1 MTRAAEELGV
11 THGAVSRQIKVLEAA
26 MGITLLTRFSR
37 HVEPTPEGLQLAEGL
52 ATAFGM
58 VGAAVKRVL
67 PGPLTL
73 SCSSSITMC
82 WLLPRVSGFYK
93 KNPGIELNPHFS
105 QDLGTSGL

>member
-1 MTRAAEELGV
+1 
-11 THGAVSRQIKVLEAA
+11 

-37 HVEPTPEGLQLAEGL
+37 HVEPTPEGLRLAEGL

-58 VGAAVKRVL
+58 VASAVERVQ

-73 SCSSSITMC
+73 SCSSSIS

-93 KNPGIELNPHFS
+93 KNPGIELTL
-105 QDLGTSGL
+105 DLNYDVGGEPWSSV